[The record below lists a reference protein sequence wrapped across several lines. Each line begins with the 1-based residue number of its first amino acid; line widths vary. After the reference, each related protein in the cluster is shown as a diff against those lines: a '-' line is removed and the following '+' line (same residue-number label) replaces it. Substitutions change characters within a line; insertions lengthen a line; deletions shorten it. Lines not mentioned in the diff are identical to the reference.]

1 MKHKYDSVFY
11 FFQVK
16 VSLLAEYGQ
25 VKSFYAEKH
34 PECVQGYREPKEAA
48 AE

>member
-1 MKHKYDSVFY
+1 MKHKYDSACY

-25 VKSFYAEKH
+25 VQSFYAEKY
-34 PECVQGYREPKEAA
+34 PECVQGYRGPKEA
-48 AE
+48 EEE

>member
-1 MKHKYDSVFY
+1 MKHKYDSVCC

-16 VSLLAEYGQ
+16 LSLLAEYGQ
-25 VKSFYAEKH
+25 VQSFYAEKY
-34 PECVQGYREPKEAA
+34 PECVQGYRGPKEGE

>member
-1 MKHKYDSVFY
+1 MKHKYDSECY

-16 VSLLAEYGQ
+16 VRLLAEYGQ
-25 VKSFYAEKH
+25 VQSFYAEKY
-34 PECVQGYREPKEAA
+34 PECVQGYREPNEEV

>member
-1 MKHKYDSVFY
+1 MKHQYDSTCY

-16 VSLLAEYGQ
+16 VSLLTEYGKVQ
-25 VKSFYAEKH
+25 SFYAEKY
-34 PECVQGYREPKEAA
+34 PECVQGYTGPKEAV

>member
-1 MKHKYDSVFY
+1 MIKHC

-25 VKSFYAEKH
+25 VQSFYAEKY
-34 PECVQGYREPKEAA
+34 PECVQGYRRPQETV